1 MTLSLG
7 EARASGLAW
16 LLRRLRMDR
25 AEIATGIVFAA
36 VAFLV
41 LYPIGSVVYLTFLPN
56 SMAAVFGTIPWYR
69 AYAEPGML
77 QSVINTIEVVVA
89 VQAISMPIAIVVSW
103 FLARTDVPFSRTIEF
118 CYWIMFFLPSMG
130 VMTGWL
136 LLFDPDFGLVN
147 QGLMSLGI
155 AKGAVFNLY
164 SFWGIVFVHLTTYGI
179 SVKVMLLTPAFRNL
193 DASIEEA
200 SYLCGAN
207 RWRTLLRIV
216 LPIMTPAILVVLL
229 MSIIRGLET
238 FEIELILGTPIKFQV
253 YSTKLYLLMANSPP
267 EFRAAGTLGTSVL
280 AMVLPL
286 IVLQRWASTRRSYA
300 VVTGRASTAR
310 IRLRRWRWPAFLLMA
325 GGVAFMS
332 LLPFLLLVA
341 GSFMKLFGFFNL
353 KQVWTIEH
361 WVTALADSTFTSSLR
376 NMLYLG
382 VGTSV
387 LAIVVYALV
396 AYCAVRAKS
405 RLRGPLDMITW
416 LPYTVP
422 GIVAQFRL
430 PQYGAAGAALCP
442 ALRYRRRA
450 HSGEFPG
457 GHAARRAGDQGEH
470 AADGNRDRGSG
481 SHRRRRMDQHLSP
494 HHPADRLA
502 DAGRGRHHGVRAHDP
517 QRIEHH
523 AVEHRCQPR
532 ALGVAAGIFV
542 RRQPWAG
549 GGGRHGDRTHQPRRG
564 DRRASRE
571 PAFRHSGAGGIGH
584 GRSIHPVWAR
594 GLRRRPARDDGGRRR
609 GAR

>member
-422 GIVAQFRL
+422 GIVLSFGYLNMALQVPLFAL
-430 PQYGAAGAALCP
+430 LYGTVGALILVSFLAAMPLGVQVIKVNMLQM
-442 ALRYRRRA
+442 
-450 HSGEFPG
+450 GTEI
-457 GHAARRAGDQGEH
+457 EE
-470 AADGNRDRGSG
+470 
-481 SHRRRRMDQHLSP
+481 
-494 HHPADRLA
+494 
-502 DAGRGRHHGVRAHDP
+502 AGRIV
-517 QRIEHH
+517 
-523 AVEHRCQPR
+523 
-532 ALGVAAGIFV
+532 
-542 RRQPWAG
+542 G
-549 GGGRHGDRTHQPRRG
+549 GGWISTFRRIILPIG
-564 DRRASRE
+564 SPTLAVVGIMVFASTIRNVSSIMLLSTGANRVLSVLQLEFLSDGSLGPAAVVGTVIVLISLAAAIVVRLVSLRFGIQARE
-571 PAFRHSGAGGIGH
+571 G
-584 GRSIHPVWAR
+584 
-594 GLRRRPARDDGGRRR
+594 
-609 GAR
+609 